1 MRGKYPLLECL
12 KFKYVITFNVQ
23 KLYIFNDFFCFC
35 VFYVSL
41 ELFIQLLLR
50 ATNISFQLSFSKS

>member
-12 KFKYVITFNVQ
+12 KFKYIITFNV
-23 KLYIFNDFFCFC
+23 KNFKFPMIFFCFC

-50 ATNISFQLSFSKS
+50 VTNISSKLSFSKS

>member
-12 KFKYVITFNVQ
+12 KFKYVITFNV
-23 KLYIFNDFFCFC
+23 KNYIFSMIFFCFC

-50 ATNISFQLSFSKS
+50 ATNTSSQLSFSKS